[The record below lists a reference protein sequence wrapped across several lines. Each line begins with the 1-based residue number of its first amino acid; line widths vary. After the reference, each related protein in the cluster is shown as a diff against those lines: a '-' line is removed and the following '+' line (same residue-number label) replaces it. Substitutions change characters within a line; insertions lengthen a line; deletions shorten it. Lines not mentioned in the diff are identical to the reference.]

1 LQRAEVLHIRLSFI
15 RHRSRIGISFVPAKG
30 AAHTGGYMQE
40 KITYK
45 DSGVDID
52 RANSF
57 VERIK
62 PLIKAA
68 SRREVM
74 SGIGGFGGLFHLDI
88 SKIKNPVLV
97 SSTDGVG
104 TKLKIAQMMDK
115 HDTVGID
122 LVAMSV
128 NDVVVQGAEPLFFL
142 DYIATGKLHVET
154 TVQIVEGVVRGCQDA
169 GCALIGGETAEMP
182 GFYPDGE
189 YDLAGFCVGVVEAD
203 KLIDGSD
210 IRVGDRIIGIASS
223 GLHSNGFSLA
233 RRVLFEGG
241 KLRPEDKIESL
252 DEPLGLALLKPT
264 RIYVK
269 SIINLIKNFN
279 IRGIVHITGGGFTDN
294 IPRIVPGPCRAVIH
308 KGSWPIP
315 PIFDLIRK
323 VGGVEDEEMF
333 RVFNMGIGMMIIVAE
348 KDHAEILDRLEKLGE
363 KAYTLGTIEMRENEQ
378 PTVSYV
384 M

>member
-1 LQRAEVLHIRLSFI
+1 
-15 RHRSRIGISFVPAKG
+15 
-30 AAHTGGYMQE
+30 MQE

-68 SRREVM
+68 SRREMM

-88 SKIKNPVLV
+88 SKNRDPVLV

-142 DYIATGKLHVET
+142 DYIATGKLLVET
-154 TVQIVEGVVRGCQDA
+154 TVQIVEGVVRGCQEA

-189 YDLAGFCVGVVEAD
+189 YDLAGFCVGVVDAD
-203 KLIDGSD
+203 KLIDGSE

-233 RRVLFEGG
+233 RRVLFEEG
-241 KLRPEDKIESL
+241 KLHPEDKIEGL
-252 DEPLGLALLKPT
+252 DECLGLALLKPT
-264 RIYVK
+264 KIYVK
-269 SIINLIKNFN
+269 SILNLIKNFK

-294 IPRIVPGPCRAVIH
+294 IPRIVPGPCRAVIR
-308 KGSWPIP
+308 KGSWSVP
-315 PIFDLIRK
+315 PIFDLIRR
-323 VGGVEDEEMF
+323 VGGVEEEEML
-333 RVFNMGIGMMIIVAE
+333 RVFNMGIGMIIIVAE
-348 KDHAEILDRLEKLGE
+348 MDHAEILERLEKLGE
-363 KAYTLGTIEMRENEQ
+363 KAYALGVIEKREKDQ
-378 PTVSYV
+378 PTVSFV
-384 M
+384 S

>member
-1 LQRAEVLHIRLSFI
+1 
-15 RHRSRIGISFVPAKG
+15 
-30 AAHTGGYMQE
+30 MQE

-62 PLIKAA
+62 PLIKAT
-68 SRREVM
+68 SRREMM

-88 SKIKNPVLV
+88 SKNRDPVLV

-142 DYIATGKLHVET
+142 DYIATGKLLVET
-154 TVQIVEGVVRGCQDA
+154 AVQIVEGVVRGCQEA

-189 YDLAGFCVGVVEAD
+189 YDLAGFCVGVVDAD
-203 KLIDGSD
+203 KLIDGSE

-233 RRVLFEGG
+233 RRVLFEEG
-241 KLRPEDKIESL
+241 KLHPEDKIEGL
-252 DEPLGLALLKPT
+252 DECLGLALLKPT
-264 RIYVK
+264 KIYVK
-269 SIINLIKNFN
+269 SILNLIKNFN

-294 IPRIVPGPCRAVIH
+294 IPRIVPGPCRAVIR

-315 PIFDLIRK
+315 PIFDLIQS
-323 VGGVEDEEMF
+323 VGGVDEEEML
-333 RVFNMGIGMMIIVAE
+333 RVFNMGIGMIIIVAE
-348 KDHAEILDRLEKLGE
+348 MDHAEILERLENLGE
-363 KAYTLGTIEMRENEQ
+363 KAYTLGVIEKRENDQ
-378 PTVSYV
+378 PMVSFV
-384 M
+384 S

>member
-1 LQRAEVLHIRLSFI
+1 
-15 RHRSRIGISFVPAKG
+15 
-30 AAHTGGYMQE
+30 MQE

-62 PLIKAA
+62 PLIKAT
-68 SRREVM
+68 SRREMM

-88 SKIKNPVLV
+88 SKNRDPVLV

-142 DYIATGKLHVET
+142 DYIATGKLLVET
-154 TVQIVEGVVRGCQDA
+154 TVQIVEGVVRGCQEA

-189 YDLAGFCVGVVEAD
+189 YDLAGFCVGVVDAD
-203 KLIDGSD
+203 KLIDGSE

-233 RRVLFEGG
+233 RRVLFEEG
-241 KLRPEDKIESL
+241 KLHPEDKIEGL
-252 DEPLGLALLKPT
+252 DECLGLALLKPT
-264 RIYVK
+264 KIYVK
-269 SIINLIKNFN
+269 SILNLIKNFN

-294 IPRIVPGPCRAVIH
+294 IPRIVPGPCRAVIR
-308 KGSWPIP
+308 KGSWSVP
-315 PIFDLIRK
+315 PIFDLIRR
-323 VGGVEDEEMF
+323 VGGVDEEEML
-333 RVFNMGIGMMIIVAE
+333 RVFNMGIGMIIIVAE
-348 KDHAEILDRLEKLGE
+348 MDHAEILERLEKLGE
-363 KAYTLGTIEMRENEQ
+363 KAYALGVIEKRENDQ
-378 PTVSYV
+378 PTVSFV
-384 M
+384 S

>member
-1 LQRAEVLHIRLSFI
+1 MKR
-15 RHRSRIGISFVPAKG
+15 
-30 AAHTGGYMQE
+30 

-62 PLIKAA
+62 PLIKIA

-88 SKIKNPVLV
+88 SKNRDPILV

-104 TKLKIAQMMDK
+104 TKLKIAQLMGK

-142 DYIATGKLHVET
+142 DYIATGKLHIDT
-154 TVQIVEGVVRGCQDA
+154 GVQIVEGIVKGCHEA

-189 YDLAGFCVGVVEAD
+189 YDLAGFCVGVVDAD
-203 KLIDGSD
+203 KLIDGSE
-210 IRVGDRIIGIASS
+210 IRVGDRIVGIASS

-233 RRVLFEGG
+233 RRVLFEEGR
-241 KLRPEDKIESL
+241 LSPDSQIE
-252 DEPLGLALLKPT
+252 GLTQSIGMELLTPT

-269 SIINLIKNFN
+269 SILNIIKNFH
-279 IRGIVHITGGGFTDN
+279 IRGIVHITGGGFIDN
-294 IPRIVPGPCRAVIH
+294 IPRILPGPCRAVIT
-308 KGSWPIP
+308 KGSWQVPV
-315 PIFDLIRK
+315 IFEFIQNIGNID
-323 VGGVEDEEMF
+323 DNEML
-333 RVFNMGIGMMIIVAE
+333 RVFNMGIGMILIVAE
-348 KDHAEILDRLEKLGE
+348 KDHPEIMERFDKLGE
-363 KAYTLGTIEMRENEQ
+363 RAYSIGIIEKRENNQ
-378 PTVSYV
+378 PTVACV
-384 M
+384 